1 MVEKIQKASTLI
13 LSDIELHCN
22 CKDLTLEDLN
32 LTHIGLNMN
41 ILDKFDLII
50 YSGKKGD
57 KILKSKFT
65 KTGTI
70 K

>member
-50 YSGKKGD
+50 YSGEKGD

>member
-13 LSDIELHCN
+13 LSDIELNCN
-22 CKDLTLEDLN
+22 CKDLTIDDLN
-32 LTHIGLNMN
+32 ITHVGLNMN
-41 ILDKFDLII
+41 ILDKFDLVI
-50 YSGKKGD
+50 YSGEKGD
-57 KILKSKFT
+57 KILKSRFT